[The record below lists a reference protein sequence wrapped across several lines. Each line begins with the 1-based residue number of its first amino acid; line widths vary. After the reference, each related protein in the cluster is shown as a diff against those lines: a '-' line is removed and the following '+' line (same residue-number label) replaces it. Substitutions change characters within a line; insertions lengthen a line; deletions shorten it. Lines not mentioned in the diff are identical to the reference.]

1 MVMEDYLRAV
11 LELEDS
17 EGQCRVS
24 ELADHF
30 GVTHVTVI
38 RTVQRLEKVGL
49 LETEPYRPLRL
60 TPQGRRRAQACR
72 AKFELAVSF
81 LEAIG
86 VPKREARLDADGIEH
101 FLGTATT
108 RQMRVALEQ
117 AGDRLGSPRQS
128 PG

>member
-1 MVMEDYLRAV
+1 MVMEDYLRAI

-24 ELADHF
+24 EIADHF

-38 RTVQRLEKVGL
+38 RTVQRLEKLDL

-60 TPQGRRRAQACR
+60 SSKGRQRAQACR
-72 AKFELAVSF
+72 TRFELAVSF

-86 VPKREARLDADGIEH
+86 VPRSEARLDADGIEH

-108 RQMRVALEQ
+108 RQMRSALEQ
-117 AGDRLGSPRQS
+117 AGDRLESPRRT
-128 PG
+128 PA